1 MTTPKQVQATSTLN
15 ISLNNNLIDSLK
27 PTVKANA
34 DLAKQQSA
42 ITTKTTINAVK
53 EVANLPANKDI
64 SYQIL
69 AEPISVFNPEA
80 IINAGIAFVNTIG
93 QAILGGNKE
102 VLDRT
107 AELSQ
112 NPDPKAQ
119 ECIDKAGKKCSA
131 IAQNNYKLGQL
142 ANGNIFSSAPGGSYN
157 VANSYSL
164 STDSNIDMKAPLFGV
179 NSQDSIWVANNSITQ
194 VADFKSGNYKQKLD
208 FVEGS
213 ITSQSQNSTHISTET
228 STHVSKSIEVTGT
241 QSASIKGKSTSLM
254 GDSSIAVVSGDTL
267 QVASYGGTSIQTNGD
282 MFIGA
287 TRPNTSA
294 KIAAS
299 NVTENNAINS
309 AIDTFL
315 PSGGNITIASSIPK
329 SLGAEADT
337 SVFSLGNSG
346 AFTSSTKSIASV
358 SGGMSLNYGKSANVF
373 ATDGFSV
380 ITNGKSTTIM
390 QGRFN
395 FTGNYVI
402 SIPELE
408 AVALGSIDALPLLPQ
423 LPNKQLENCIPQNIK
438 DKKASE
444 DKLRQDLRKI
454 REDRLKEKA
463 SQDNLRQDLRNW
475 KKGQLEEKD
484 TIAVTPE
491 LNANT
496 SSPPSGSNKTQI
508 AQNNL
513 INNSGKLPQSSAI
526 TNTKNVILA
535 SAYTAMSIFANKA
548 ETNKQTPV
556 LPTVIPQDTTLT
568 DFLKNTNILNESS
581 KADPEEYI
589 TIDTLTYYL
598 IKEVP
603 AWVLNDYLYPQF
615 YIDLTTVPTTK
626 LNTFTLT
633 DKDFPKADKT
643 KVNTILNLVK
653 EYPNTR
659 KSIINIVTQAVTAKA
674 IGGLIP
680 IPSFVESITK
690 NIGVLTDIS
699 KVPKIVESK
708 QYDKLFDLAKPYATK
723 ELNKALKGTPF
734 SELLNN
740 TDLFEFGKAITKGD
754 LTKEARDALLR
765 DTVDEVYNKTLKGV
779 LEKTALKTLGIDE
792 SILPAIKDV
801 LNKAKVGQTIN
812 PEDYVNEIAGI
823 LIKDNN
829 TLNNI
834 KCGVNATKYIAFR
847 QYLESFANKAKTIET
862 LTNTILQQEVNIA
875 FGILSPLLDLES
887 KRLLEKDSFNI
898 IAPVLTNIYNNVKIE
913 KPNDFQS
920 YTNEVASKLN
930 INDSNCKGAAIE
942 IFNGI
947 KGLLEDI
954 SKGDILSIISGA
966 STESLLTTLL
976 GGNNAGSISKVFDL
990 TKSAIGAYNAI
1001 KLIPD
1006 LLKLM
1011 NDYKI
1016 PALDQVNIALN
1027 CLDLFNKIKSL
1038 IDSTKALSNKESNNS
1053 KPAVALLE
1061 NAGRLVQAAN
1071 SINSVDDTTLDDWS
1085 NTIGD
1090 EYIDLQD
1097 IKATLNTNL
1106 SLDKCFKVPKL
1117 NVFQSEIEVLQI
1129 ENTALVFK
1137 LTNLEVIQDNFNL
1150 LPKINELVQIRV
1162 QGFYSNSTKD
1172 YYVPY
1177 QTDYEYTPSVYSFV
1191 ITSFDIEN
1199 NVGVAYYDK
1208 AYPSIVLENSEGILY
1223 KFASEAIGVTLS
1235 PDIVDSYLLA

>member
-1 MTTPKQVQATSTLN
+1 MTTPKQVKTTSTN
-15 ISLNNNLIDSLK
+15 ISLNNSLIDNLK

-42 ITTKTTINAVK
+42 ITTKATISAAK

-93 QAILGGNKE
+93 QAILGSNKE
-102 VLDRT
+102 ALVRI

-112 NPDPKAQ
+112 TPDTKAQ

-142 ANGNIFSSAPGGSYN
+142 VNGNILSSAPGVLYN
-157 VANSYSL
+157 VANSYKV
-164 STDSNIDMKAPLFGV
+164 STDSDINMETPLFGV
-179 NSQDSIWVANNSITQ
+179 NSQDSILVANNSITQ
-194 VADFKSGNYKQKLD
+194 VADFKSGNYKQELTL
-208 FVEGS
+208 VEGS
-213 ITSQSQNSTHISTET
+213 ITSQAQNSTYISTET

-241 QSASIKGKSTSLM
+241 QLASIKGKSTSIM
-254 GDSSIAVVSGDTL
+254 GDSSIAVVSGGTTN
-267 QVASYGGTSIQTNGD
+267 VASVGDTSLQTNGD

-287 TRPNTSA
+287 TRPNTSE

-299 NVTENNAINS
+299 NVTGNNAIDS

-329 SLGAEADT
+329 ASGADADTCVLSFSKLGA
-337 SVFSLGNSG
+337 V
-346 AFTSSTKSIASV
+346 TSSTNNICSV
-358 SGGMSLNYGKSANVF
+358 SGGTSVNYGKLANVF
-373 ATDGFSV
+373 ATDNICA
-380 ITNGKSTTIM
+380 ITNGKNTTFI

-395 FTGNYVI
+395 FTGRNVI
-402 SIPELE
+402 SLSELE
-408 AVALGSIDALPLLPQ
+408 TLVVKDIPAIPPLPKV
-423 LPNKQLENCIPQNIK
+423 PNKQLENCIPQDIK
-438 DKKASE
+438 DKKASQ
-444 DKLRQDLRKI
+444 DKLKERLRKI
-454 REDRLKEKA
+454 REDKLKEK
-463 SQDNLRQDLRNW
+463 
-475 KKGQLEEKD
+475 EEEQED
-484 TIAVTPE
+484 PIVVIPE
-491 LNANT
+491 IT
-496 SSPPSGSNKTQI
+496 YSSNKTKIPKPFTTNSRGNLNQPSVLNSSDNKEI
-508 AQNNL
+508 AFC
-513 INNSGKLPQSSAI
+513 SP
-526 TNTKNVILA
+526 
-535 SAYTAMSIFANKA
+535 YTAINICINK
-548 ETNKQTPV
+548 ENYKTPV
-556 LPTVIPQDTTLT
+556 FPSVTELDTTFTLPIVLEQLGNEYE
-568 DFLKNTNILNESS
+568 LKTS
-581 KADPEEYI
+581 DPEKYI
-589 TIDTLTYYL
+589 TIEYLTSYL

-603 AWVLNDYLYPQF
+603 AKVLNDYLYPQF
-615 YIDLTTVPTTK
+615 YIDLISVPTTK

-633 DKDFPKADKT
+633 DKDFLKADKV
-643 KVNTILNLVK
+643 KVNIILNLVK
-653 EYPNTR
+653 EYPNTK
-659 KSIINIVTQAVTAKA
+659 KSIIDIVTQAVTATA
-674 IGGLIP
+674 LGGLIP
-680 IPSFVESITK
+680 FVGSIAKVISK
-690 NIGVLTDIS
+690 NIEVITDIS
-699 KVPKIVESK
+699 KIPKIIESK
-708 QYDKLFDLAKPYATK
+708 QYDKLFDLAKPYATR
-723 ELNKALKGTPF
+723 EINHALKGTPF

-740 TDLFEFGKAITKGD
+740 TDFFEFGKAITKGD
-754 LTKEARDALLR
+754 LTKAARDALLR
-765 DTVDEVYNKTLKGV
+765 DTVDQVYNKTLKKV
-779 LEKTALKTLGIDE
+779 LEKTALKELGIDE

-801 LNKAKVGQTIN
+801 LNKAKVGETIN
-812 PEDYVNEIAGI
+812 PEDYINEIADI
-823 LIKDNN
+823 LIKDKNI
-829 TLNNI
+829 LNNI

-847 QYLESFANKAKTIET
+847 QYLESFANRAKIIDT
-862 LTNTILQQEVNIA
+862 LTNTILQQEVSSA
-875 FGILSPLLDLES
+875 FGILSPLLPLES
-887 KRLLEKDSFNI
+887 KRILEKDSFNI
-898 IAPVLTNIYNNVKIE
+898 IAPVLTNIYNNVKLKE
-913 KPNDFQS
+913 PNDFQN
-920 YTNEVASKLN
+920 YINEVTSKLN
-930 INDSNCKGAAIE
+930 INDSNCKGAAGE
-942 IFNGI
+942 IFNSI

-966 STESLLTTLL
+966 NTQSLLTTLL
-976 GGNNAGSISKVFDL
+976 GSNNAGSISKIFDL

-1006 LLKLM
+1006 LINLM

-1038 IDSTKALSNKESNNS
+1038 IDSAKALSNKESNNS

-1085 NTIGD
+1085 NNIGD
-1090 EYIDLQD
+1090 DYIDLQD

-1106 SLDKCFKVPKL
+1106 SLNKCFKVPKL

-1162 QGFYSNSTKD
+1162 QGFYSNSTQD

-1199 NVGVAYYDK
+1199 NVGIAYYDK
-1208 AYPSIVLENSEGILY
+1208 AYPSIVLENSEGVLY

>member
-1 MTTPKQVQATSTLN
+1 MTTPKQVKTTSTVN
-15 ISLNNNLIDSLK
+15 ISLNNSLIDNLK

-42 ITTKTTINAVK
+42 ITTKATISAAK

-69 AEPISVFNPEA
+69 AESISVFNPEA

-93 QAILGGNKE
+93 QAILGSNKE
-102 VLDRT
+102 ALVRI

-112 NPDPKAQ
+112 SQTPDTKAQ

-142 ANGNIFSSAPGGSYN
+142 VNGNILSSAPGVLYN
-157 VANSYSL
+157 VANSYKV
-164 STDSNIDMKAPLFGV
+164 STDSDINMEAPLFGV

-213 ITSQSQNSTHISTET
+213 ITSQAQNSTYISTET

-241 QSASIKGKSTSLM
+241 QLASIKGKSTSLM
-254 GDSSIAVVSGDTL
+254 GDSSIAVVSGGTTNI
-267 QVASYGGTSIQTNGD
+267 ASYGDTSLQTNGD

-287 TRPNTSA
+287 TRPNTSE

-299 NVTENNAINS
+299 NVTGNNAIDS

-329 SLGAEADT
+329 ASGADADTCVLSFSKLGAI
-337 SVFSLGNSG
+337 
-346 AFTSSTKSIASV
+346 TSSTNNICSV
-358 SGGMSLNYGKSANVF
+358 SGGTSVNYGKSANVF
-373 ATDGFSV
+373 ATDNICV
-380 ITNGKSTTIM
+380 ITNGKNTTFI
-390 QGRFN
+390 QGRFH
-395 FTGNYVI
+395 FTGRNII
-402 SIPELE
+402 SLSALEGLAIKDIP
-408 AVALGSIDALPLLPQ
+408 AIPPLPKV
-423 LPNKQLENCIPQNIK
+423 PNKQLENCIPQDIK
-438 DKKASE
+438 DKKAS
-444 DKLRQDLRKI
+444 QDNLKQRLRKI
-454 REDRLKEKA
+454 REDKLKEK
-463 SQDNLRQDLRNW
+463 
-475 KKGQLEEKD
+475 EED
-484 TIAVTPE
+484 TITVTPE
-491 LNANT
+491 VNVNT
-496 SSPPSGSNKTQI
+496 SSVPSAKNKTQI
-508 AQNNL
+508 AQNKQFD
-513 INNSGKLPQSSAI
+513 SFGKSPLPSSL
-526 TNTKNVILA
+526 TKKNKEVALA
-535 SAYTAMSIFANKA
+535 SPYTAFGVFVDKHNKISKIA
-548 ETNKQTPV
+548 F
-556 LPTVIPQDTTLT
+556 LPNVTQQDTTLT
-568 DFLKNTNILNESS
+568 DFIEESNILDELS
-581 KADPEEYI
+581 KSTPADILTVEY
-589 TIDTLTYYL
+589 LTSYL

-603 AWVLNDYLYPQF
+603 AKVLNDYLYPQF
-615 YIDLTTVPTTK
+615 YIDLINVPTTK

-633 DKDFPKADKT
+633 DKDFLKADKV
-643 KVNTILNLVK
+643 KVNIILNLVK
-653 EYPNTR
+653 EYPNTK
-659 KSIINIVTQAVTAKA
+659 KSIINIVTQAVTATA
-674 IGGLIP
+674 LGGLIP
-680 IPSFVESITK
+680 FVGSIANVISK
-690 NIGVLTDIS
+690 NIGVITDVS
-699 KVPKIVESK
+699 KIPKIVESK
-708 QYDKLFDLAKPYATK
+708 QYDKLFDLAKPYATR
-723 ELNKALKGTPF
+723 EINHALKGTPF
-734 SELLNN
+734 SELLND
-740 TDLFEFGKAITKGD
+740 TYFFEFGKAITKGD
-754 LTKEARDALLR
+754 LTKAARDALLR
-765 DTVDEVYNKTLKGV
+765 DTVDQVYNKTLKKV
-779 LEKTALKTLGIDE
+779 LENTALKALGIDE

-801 LNKAKVGQTIN
+801 LNKAKVGETIN
-812 PEDYVNEIAGI
+812 PEDYINEIAGI
-823 LIKDNN
+823 LIKDQNI
-829 TLNNI
+829 LNNI
-834 KCGVNATKYIAFR
+834 KCGVNTTRYIAFR
-847 QYLESFANKAKTIET
+847 QYLESFANRAKTIDT
-862 LTNTILQQEVNIA
+862 LTNTILQQEVSSA
-875 FGILSPLLDLES
+875 FGILSPLLPLES
-887 KRLLEKDSFNI
+887 KRILEKDSFNI
-898 IAPVLTNIYNNVKIE
+898 IAPVLTNIYNNVKIKE
-913 KPNDFQS
+913 PNDFQN
-920 YTNEVASKLN
+920 YINDVASKLN
-930 INDSNCKGAAIE
+930 INDSNCKGAAGE
-942 IFNGI
+942 IFNSI

-966 STESLLTTLL
+966 NTESLLTTLL
-976 GGNNAGSISKVFDL
+976 GSNNAGSISKIFDL

-1006 LLKLM
+1006 LINLM

-1016 PALDQVNIALN
+1016 PAIEQVNIALN

-1090 EYIDLQD
+1090 EYIDLPD

-1162 QGFYSNSTKD
+1162 QGFYSNSTQD

-1199 NVGVAYYDK
+1199 NVGIAYYDK
-1208 AYPSIVLENSEGILY
+1208 AYPSIVLENSEGVLY

>member
-15 ISLNNNLIDSLK
+15 ISLNTNLIDSLK

-42 ITTKTTINAVK
+42 ITTKATISAVK
-53 EVANLPANKDI
+53 EVANLPVNKNI

-119 ECIDKAGKKCSA
+119 ECIDKARKKCSA
-131 IAQNNYKLGQL
+131 IAQNNYKLGQSV
-142 ANGNIFSSAPGGSYN
+142 NGNIFSSAPGALYN

-194 VADFKSGNYKQKLD
+194 VADFKSGNYKQELTL
-208 FVEGS
+208 VEGS

-287 TRPNTSA
+287 TRPNTSE

-299 NVTENNAINS
+299 NVTGNNAIDS

-380 ITNGKSTTIM
+380 ITNGKSTNIM

-408 AVALGSIDALPLLPQ
+408 AVALGSIPALPSLPQ

-454 REDRLKEKA
+454 REDRLKKKEEK
-463 SQDNLRQDLRNW
+463 
-475 KKGQLEEKD
+475 EEEQKD

-491 LNANT
+491 VNVNT
-496 SSPPSGSNKTQI
+496 SSPPSASNKTRI

-513 INNSGKLPQSSAI
+513 INNSGKLPQPSAI
-526 TNTKNVILA
+526 ANITSLILA

-556 LPTVIPQDTTLT
+556 LPTVITQDTTLT

-615 YIDLTTVPTTK
+615 YIDLTKVPTTK

-659 KSIINIVTQAVTAKA
+659 KTIVNIVTQAVTAKA

-812 PEDYVNEIAGI
+812 PEDYINEIAGI

-847 QYLESFANKAKTIET
+847 QYLESFANKAKTIDT
-862 LTNTILQQEVNIA
+862 LTDTILQQEVNIA
-875 FGILSPLLDLES
+875 FGILSPLLDLEL
-887 KRLLEKDSFNI
+887 KKLLEKDSFNI
-898 IAPVLTNIYNNVKIE
+898 IAPVLTDIYNNVKIE

-930 INDSNCKGAAIE
+930 MNDSNCKRAAIE

-966 STESLLTTLL
+966 NTESLLTTLL

-990 TKSAIGAYNAI
+990 TKSAMGAYNAI

-1097 IKATLNTNL
+1097 IKTTLNTNL